1 VRKPSH
7 LEEGGNLLEQL
18 RAKRDLPPHEERR
31 RIRQAAGA
39 SLRDVARE
47 LERRGYPV
55 SHTAVR
61 RWETSLASPRE
72 SRVAYMQL
80 LEELHQLGE
89 VNE

>member
-1 VRKPSH
+1 
-7 LEEGGNLLEQL
+7 
-18 RAKRDLPPHEERR
+18 
-31 RIRQAAGA
+31 
-39 SLRDVARE
+39 
-47 LERRGYPV
+47 
-55 SHTAVR
+55 VR